1 MIYTTKQGM
10 LINETTSI
18 ISLIFGKGISNGCL
32 ANCIEYYDVNYIFLL
47 SLKKNTRNLIPN
59 QDTFLNLK
67 YFNTI
72 LFCCVWYTA
81 GFMWILMLIFLNWW
95 DTITR
100 YYVEGFSFLLCKYL
114 ILTGCTSTKEFFLH
128 QYTIRTC
135 NPTTH
140 GL

>member
-18 ISLIFGKGISNGCL
+18 ISLIFWEGIANGDL
-32 ANCIEYYDVNYIFLL
+32 ANCIEYHYIRYKICLVW
-47 SLKKNTRNLIPN
+47 RRIREVPN